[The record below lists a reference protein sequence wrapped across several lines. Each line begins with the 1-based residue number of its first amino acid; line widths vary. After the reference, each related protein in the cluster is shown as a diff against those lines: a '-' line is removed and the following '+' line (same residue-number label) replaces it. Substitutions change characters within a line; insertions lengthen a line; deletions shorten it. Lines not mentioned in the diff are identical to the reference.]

1 MLFLRLPKNKTSQFF
16 LPLIFVVAAFFL
28 VASCSETKDNQSKND
43 GMAKSTGQQ
52 IVTENADSG
61 DNWLHY
67 GRDDQES
74 HFSPLNEINEA
85 NIDDLGLA
93 WYMDLP
99 TMISTNSA
107 PLAVDGV
114 LYFSVGLSKTYAVD
128 ALTGKQ
134 LWHYDPD
141 VAAAA
146 GDKLRPGWGIRGI
159 AFWDNKVYTGT
170 QDGRLIAID
179 ASSGK
184 PLWEVQTIDEG
195 KLQFITGAPRVFNGK
210 VIIGNGGTEYDHV
223 RGYVTAYDG
232 KTGEKVWRFYTVP
245 GNPANGFENP
255 AMEMAAKTWT
265 GEWWK
270 YGGGGTAWNAMTY
283 DPDYNRVYIG
293 TGNGS
298 PWNQKIRSPDGGD
311 NLFLCSIIALDADTG
326 EYLWHYQT
334 NPGETWDY
342 NSAMDMT
349 LADITID
356 GELKKVLL
364 HAPKNGF
371 FYVIDRENGKLI
383 SAEPFARVNW
393 ASHIDLDTGRPVENP
408 GIRYPDGET
417 VIWPGT
423 AGAHNWQAMSYSR
436 DTGLVYIPGVNLP
449 SYFNDKGM
457 DFENW
462 QRIPK
467 ALDGGVNPWPFD
479 DPELDEKLL
488 KEFEGME
495 TENFGFLKAWDPVS
509 QQAVWDIQQFGMNGG
524 VMSTAGNLV
533 FQGQADGYFVARA
546 ADSGKELWRFNAEN
560 GIIAQPITYRAGGKQ
575 YITVISG
582 FSASPAVLWPA
593 TAPFSWDYR
602 TQKRRV
608 LTFALGERSKF
619 PEMEKIE
626 HPVLPAP
633 DEEIDIVAANDAKER
648 YNVSCILCHGVK
660 LVSGGAAPD
669 LRKSPVALSAEAFYE
684 VVHNGTLVSRGM
696 PKFDELSR
704 EEIEGLRQLIRLQA
718 REVHQ

>member
-1 MLFLRLPKNKTSQFF
+1 
-16 LPLIFVVAAFFL
+16 
-28 VASCSETKDNQSKND
+28 
-43 GMAKSTGQQ
+43 
-52 IVTENADSG
+52 
-61 DNWLHY
+61 
-67 GRDDQES
+67 
-74 HFSPLNEINEA
+74 
-85 NIDDLGLA
+85 
-93 WYMDLP
+93 
-99 TMISTNSA
+99 
-107 PLAVDGV
+107 
-114 LYFSVGLSKTYAVD
+114 
-128 ALTGKQ
+128 
-134 LWHYDPD
+134 
-141 VAAAA
+141 
-146 GDKLRPGWGIRGI
+146 
-159 AFWDNKVYTGT
+159 
-170 QDGRLIAID
+170 
-179 ASSGK
+179 
-184 PLWEVQTIDEG
+184 
-195 KLQFITGAPRVFNGK
+195 
-210 VIIGNGGTEYDHV
+210 
-223 RGYVTAYDG
+223 
-232 KTGEKVWRFYTVP
+232 
-245 GNPANGFENP
+245 GFENP

-393 ASHIDLDTGRPVENP
+393 ASHIDLDTGRPGENP
-408 GIRYPDGET
+408 GLRYPDGET

-488 KEFEGME
+488 
-495 TENFGFLKAWDPVS
+495 
-509 QQAVWDIQQFGMNGG
+509 
-524 VMSTAGNLV
+524 
-533 FQGQADGYFVARA
+533 
-546 ADSGKELWRFNAEN
+546 
-560 GIIAQPITYRAGGKQ
+560 
-575 YITVISG
+575 
-582 FSASPAVLWPA
+582 
-593 TAPFSWDYR
+593 
-602 TQKRRV
+602 
-608 LTFALGERSKF
+608 
-619 PEMEKIE
+619 
-626 HPVLPAP
+626 
-633 DEEIDIVAANDAKER
+633 
-648 YNVSCILCHGVK
+648 
-660 LVSGGAAPD
+660 
-669 LRKSPVALSAEAFYE
+669 
-684 VVHNGTLVSRGM
+684 
-696 PKFDELSR
+696 
-704 EEIEGLRQLIRLQA
+704 
-718 REVHQ
+718 